1 MRLNKILV
9 GISIFKYFKNK
20 LSKKLYRSKK
30 IMASVEKIESTEPK
44 EIIIRT
50 IKHKK
55 YNTIDF

>member
-1 MRLNKILV
+1 
-9 GISIFKYFKNK
+9 
-20 LSKKLYRSKK
+20 
-30 IMASVEKIESTEPK
+30 MASVEKIESTEPK